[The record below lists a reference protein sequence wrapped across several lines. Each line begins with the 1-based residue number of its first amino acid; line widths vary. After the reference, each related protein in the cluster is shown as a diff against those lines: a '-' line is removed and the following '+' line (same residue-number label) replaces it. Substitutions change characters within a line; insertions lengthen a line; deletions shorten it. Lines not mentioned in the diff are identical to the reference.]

1 MQRGPFASA
10 TSPGERRHLA
20 AGAHGDDGTVPT
32 IGIGLGLGI
41 GIGIGAGSYSVCAHG
56 INLPGIPG
64 GNTTLGAAM

>member
-32 IGIGLGLGI
+32 IGIGLG
-41 GIGIGAGSYSVCAHG
+41 IGIGAGSYNVCAYG
-56 INLPGIPG
+56 MNLPGTPG

>member
-20 AGAHGDDGTVPT
+20 AGAHGDDVTVPT
-32 IGIGLGLGI
+32 IGTGI
-41 GIGIGAGSYSVCAHG
+41 GIGSYNVCAYG
-56 INLPGIPG
+56 MNLPGTPG

>member
-20 AGAHGDDGTVPT
+20 AGAHGYDVTVP
-32 IGIGLGLGI
+32 I
-41 GIGIGAGSYSVCAHG
+41 IGIGAGAGSYNVCAHG

>member
-32 IGIGLGLGI
+32 IGIG
-41 GIGIGAGSYSVCAHG
+41 IGAGSYSVCAHG
-56 INLPGIPG
+56 INLPGMPG
-64 GNTTLGAAM
+64 GNTRLGAAM